1 MVTVCTLLSSPE
13 RPRLDAAGEGCFT
26 TLHVDSLRDAL
37 TTARRRRVDALVVSV
52 HRCPAPELAGLARFV
67 REFPAI
73 PAVALVSHHDGVAS
87 DALLQ
92 LGASGVRVAVDCTEP
107 GGWRKLREVVGHPA
121 SPAAAAILE
130 RVLPAIDE
138 AAADAR
144 LFFDSLARLAPV
156 LPTGRALAR
165 HLQIPPTTVTSRFR
179 RAGLPSPKR
188 YLSAV
193 RLVHAAYLFQ
203 TPGLAVADVAYRLDY
218 SSPQS
223 FGRHVKARFGL
234 TAAGFRAG
242 VPFELAVGRF
252 VAELILP
259 YREALLAF
267 HPLTPH
273 RTDGSTAP
281 STSRAGD

>member
-1 MVTVCTLLSSPE
+1 MVTVCTFVPSLE

-26 TLHVDSLRDAL
+26 ALHVDSLRDAL
-37 TTARRRRVDALVVSV
+37 ATARRRRVDALLVSV
-52 HRCPAPELAGLARFV
+52 HRCPTELAGLIRFV
-67 REFPAI
+67 REFPGI
-73 PAVALVSHHDGVAS
+73 PTVALVSRHDGVAS

-107 GGWRKLREVVGHPA
+107 AGWRKLRDIVGHPA
-121 SPAAAAILE
+121 SPAAASILA
-130 RVLPAIDE
+130 RVFPTIDDQASE
-138 AAADAR
+138 AR
-144 LFFDSLARLAPV
+144 LFFDFLVRLAPA

-165 HLQIPPTTVTSRFR
+165 HLQIAPTTLTSRFG

-203 TPGLAVADVAYRLDY
+203 TPGLTVSDVAYRLDY

-223 FGRHVKARFGL
+223 FGRHVKARLGV
-234 TAAGFRAG
+234 TAAGFRVG
-242 VPFELAVGRF
+242 VSFDDAADQF
-252 VAELILP
+252 VATLIQP

-267 HPLTPH
+267 HPLTAH
-273 RTDGSTAP
+273 GTLGSNAP
-281 STSRAGD
+281 RASRPG